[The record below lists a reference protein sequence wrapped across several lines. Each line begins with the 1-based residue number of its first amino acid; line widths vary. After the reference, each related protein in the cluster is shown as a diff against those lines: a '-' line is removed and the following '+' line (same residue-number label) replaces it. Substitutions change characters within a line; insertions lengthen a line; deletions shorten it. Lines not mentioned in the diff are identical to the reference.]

1 MSDNIALKCPSEL
14 LLGSF
19 FQSLFHVS
27 CMLLT
32 AGLIFLPLLNCK
44 ETKKTLMNEK
54 RKKINQRSKQSEL
67 LLCLIQ
73 KVQKKEKRQTSF
85 LRHARIAR
93 SASLHAPK
101 NLMTLCWWGDMRIY
115 FAFCVYE
122 ACSRMSIWRT
132 TYLLVTLLQM
142 SYQFITLARVQVR
155 WQVGMHAEL
164 RVYCTTAAT
173 LRSHKQEVHR
183 LAFTVRHYHCWFV
196 QLVY

>member
-1 MSDNIALKCPSEL
+1 MSRACCWLRAWFS
-14 LLGSF
+14 
-19 FQSLFHVS
+19 SLCWIVRKQRKRWW
-27 CMLLT
+27 MR
-32 AGLIFLPLLNCK
+32 K
-44 ETKKTLMNEK
+44 E
-54 RKKINQRSKQSEL
+54 KKINQRSAVRALVVSYSKSA
-67 LLCLIQ
+67 
-73 KVQKKEKRQTSF
+73 KKEKRQTSF